1 MKHSL
6 NNKHIHNKTSADNT
20 ARTHTLPF
28 QNEVENI
35 VEMNCGNIYSDTL
48 QEEDEVAQVTGLR
61 SLSLW

>member
-6 NNKHIHNKTSADNT
+6 NNKHIHNKTFADNT
-20 ARTHTLPF
+20 ARTLPF
-28 QNEVENI
+28 QNEDENT
-35 VEMNCGNIYSDTL
+35 VEMNCGIIYSDML